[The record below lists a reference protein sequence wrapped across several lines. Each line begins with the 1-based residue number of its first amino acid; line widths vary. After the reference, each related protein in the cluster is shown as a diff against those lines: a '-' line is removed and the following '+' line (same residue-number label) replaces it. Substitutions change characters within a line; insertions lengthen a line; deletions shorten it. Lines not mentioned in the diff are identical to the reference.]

1 MLSYFMIK
9 VLQFLSDIFLFNLK
23 CPNKLINHI
32 KPDEIIPRISVFEF
46 VARLRPNNNL
56 L

>member
-1 MLSYFMIK
+1 MIK
-9 VLQFLSDIFLFNLK
+9 VLQFLSDILFLFNLK